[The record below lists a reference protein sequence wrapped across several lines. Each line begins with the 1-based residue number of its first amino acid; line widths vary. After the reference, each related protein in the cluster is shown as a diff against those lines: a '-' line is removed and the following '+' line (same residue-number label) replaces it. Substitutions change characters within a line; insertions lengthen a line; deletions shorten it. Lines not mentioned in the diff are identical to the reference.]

1 MPAIDPISAVTH
13 PDPYP
18 YYRALARGRPLYRD
32 AALGLWVASAPAVVR
47 ALLDEPAARVR
58 PAQEPVP
65 QALQGGAAGALFSRF
80 VRMIDGPRHAALKP
94 LLEAYLAEP
103 GARPPAHWPPVP
115 DGPGALDRFLFDAP
129 VYAQARRLGLPEA
142 EAEPC
147 ARDVTQFRAALRAT
161 ARPAE
166 IAAGHAAAA
175 RLRQR
180 LLAHLE
186 RQPATSALAAL
197 RRRAAGAGVDD
208 ETLAANL
215 AGLLFQSCEA
225 GAGLIGNTLVA
236 LGRDPAR
243 AAAARADQHLCL
255 QAAADC
261 ARLDPPV
268 HNTRRYL
275 ARPLV
280 LADIEL
286 PAGASVLLVLAAAAM
301 ADVGAAAW
309 TFGAGRHACPGRTP
323 ALQAAGQAV
332 AYLLRAGL
340 DVAALARAFRYLPLP
355 NARIPQFG
363 APRSGYPGV

>member
-1 MPAIDPISAVTH
+1 MQPTDPLSAVAH

-32 AALGLWVASAPAVVR
+32 DALGLWVACAPAVIRV
-47 ALLDEPAARVR
+47 LLDEPAARVR
-58 PAQEPVP
+58 PVQEPVP
-65 QALQGGAAGALFSRF
+65 PALQDGAAGALFGRF
-80 VRMIDGPRHAALKP
+80 ARMIDGPRHAALKP
-94 LLEAYLAEP
+94 LLEALLAEP
-103 GARPPAHWPPVP
+103 APRPPAHWPPVP
-115 DGPGALDRFLFDAP
+115 DSPASLDRFLFDAP
-129 VYAQARRLGLPEA
+129 VYAQAGRLGLPDA
-142 EAEPC
+142 EAAPC
-147 ARDVTQFRAALRAT
+147 ARDVAQFRAALRA
-161 ARPAE
+161 AAWPAD

-175 RLRQR
+175 RLRHR
-180 LLAHLE
+180 LLAHLR
-186 RQPATSALAAL
+186 RQSAATPLAAL
-197 RRRAAGAGVDD
+197 RRRAAGTGIDD

-243 AAAARADQHLCL
+243 AAAARADERLCL

-275 ARPLV
+275 ARPLI
-280 LADIEL
+280 LADTAL
-286 PAGASVLLVLAAAAM
+286 PAAATVLLVLAAAAM
-301 ADVGAAAW
+301 AHAGAAPW

-323 ALQAAGQAV
+323 ALQAAGLAV
-332 AYLLRAGL
+332 AHLLRAGL